1 MKREHVKLLI
11 ESAPTVEKADELINE
26 VYKFGSVKEKIA
38 FLRGM
43 FDIKLVSK
51 TDCAGISEEES
62 TEMDYWAMLESI
74 CFGRYR

>member
-11 ESAPTVEKADELINE
+11 ESAPTAEKADELINS
-26 VYKFGSVKEKIA
+26 VYKFESTAEKLA

-51 TDCAGISEEES
+51 TDGAGVSKEKS
-62 TEMDYWAMLESI
+62 VEMDYWVMLETIINS
-74 CFGRYR
+74 